1 MAGPELNSVSWK
13 KEQPDWWKDV
23 KGCDKFDKA
32 LKVYDSAFKDLQ
44 RGKTDNDKKLAVDKC
59 LTALVTMDV
68 VWGKMKPAQQKSAA
82 KNGKNEFAKKL
93 AGAEKGL
100 KGMKAKLEGLQ

>member
-13 KEQPDWWKDV
+13 KEQPDWWKDI
-23 KGCDKFDKA
+23 KGSDKFDKA
-32 LKVYDSAFKDLQ
+32 LKLYDSAFKDLQ
-44 RGKTDNDKKLAVDKC
+44 KGKTADDKRLAVDKC
-59 LTALVTMDV
+59 LQALVSMNG

-100 KGMKAKLEGLQ
+100 LGMKAKLG